1 MINIEK
7 CLKDNK
13 KAEYSKILITEALYT
28 LAKKKP
34 IQEISITEIAETA
47 GVSRLT
53 FYRNFDCKESV
64 IYAHTDRIRR
74 DFYGKIFEMNQPP
87 DLVSVLNRSFSIW
100 EPNREACIPVYR
112 DALLYNVFHRS
123 WDLSLVETSMLS
135 HLTYTRQKI
144 IIGGMYSILIDWLEE
159 KNKCDKNDAIDAIVE
174 IMLGKEKA
182 KEAKER
188 AMIQQFRPFL
198 SRPQ

>member
-1 MINIEK
+1 M
-7 CLKDNK
+7 KDNK
-13 KAEYSKILITEALYT
+13 KAEHSKILITEALYL

-53 FYRNFDCKESV
+53 FYRNFECKESV
-64 IYAHTDRIRR
+64 IYEHTDRIRR
-74 DFYGKIFEMNQPP
+74 DFNRKIFEMNQPP
-87 DLVSVLNRSFSIW
+87 DLVSVLNYSFSIW
-100 EPNREACIPVYR
+100 EPNRESCMQVHR

-123 WDLSLVETSMLS
+123 WGLSVDESPMLS
-135 HLTYTRQKI
+135 HLTYTRQRI
-144 IIGGMYSILIDWLEE
+144 IIGGMYSMLIDWLEG

-174 IMLGKEKA
+174 IILGKEKA
-182 KEAKER
+182 KEERER
-188 AMIQQFRPFL
+188 AMIQPFRPFI